1 MTGAA
6 DPLARFYS
14 PTGRKS
20 PDLSGRKGIW
30 GHVDALLNHLGVPA
44 EIDPD
49 GDWLLPTEVGQFTLF
64 VRDVDQRLII
74 RQKVMTI
81 DSSLADY
88 STDVQL
94 LMLLNLECE
103 GVAFASQG
111 GPDETIMVVLT
122 GQVPWE
128 GLDADRLARLLEA
141 AFGMSRELD
150 DALTDETNSEV
161 DSDRDGA
168 AAEAKPE
175 PEPEPDASSPPADPS
190 LNGHGSWAANWYDD
204 PRGEARLRYWDGST
218 WTDHTAV

>member
-14 PTGRKS
+14 PEARKS
-20 PDLSGRKGIW
+20 PDLGGRKGIY
-30 GHVDALLNHLGVPA
+30 GHVDALLNHLRVPA

-64 VRDVDQRLII
+64 VREVDQRLIV

-81 DSSLADY
+81 ESDPAEY
-88 STDVQL
+88 ATDVQL

-103 GVAFASQG
+103 GAAFASQS
-111 GPDETIMVVLT
+111 GPDDTIMMVLT

-128 GLDADRLARLLEA
+128 GLDAERLSNLLEA
-141 AFGMSRELD
+141 AFGLSRVLD
-150 DALTDETNSEV
+150 DAL
-161 DSDRDGA
+161 SDADDGKEEP
-168 AAEAKPE
+168 AEA
-175 PEPEPDASSPPADPS
+175 ASSPPADPS
-190 LNGHGSWAANWYDD
+190 ANGHGSWPANWYED
-204 PRGEARLRYWDGST
+204 PRGEARLRYWDGAA